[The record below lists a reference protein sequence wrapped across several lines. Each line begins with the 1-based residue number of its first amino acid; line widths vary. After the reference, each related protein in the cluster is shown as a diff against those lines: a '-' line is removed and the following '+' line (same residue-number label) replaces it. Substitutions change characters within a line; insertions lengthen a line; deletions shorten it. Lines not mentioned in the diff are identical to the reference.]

1 LLSPLRNATTALLV
15 DPNDGDGDGDGDVVD
30 DVHDD
35 TRGVPLLPEDEPPF
49 PLTALPQNAAAAAV
63 IVVVVLV
70 LPNAAVAVLASA
82 DDDSGRR
89 DARPAAA
96 AAAAAAAFATT
107 TTTTAI
113 AAAVVTTIPRESERN
128 FAIWYFVWPLVRK
141 YTTNEGEKKRV
152 IATRYTVL
160 YNIDTTSD
168 ARRSQPG
175 RFSLSRWLL
184 ALFSNVIFVI

>member
-15 DPNDGDGDGDGDVVD
+15 DPNDGDGDGDVVD

-128 FAIWYFVWPLVRK
+128 FAIWYFVWQ
-141 YTTNEGEKKRV
+141 KKRV